1 MDIKGKNV
9 LITGASSGI
18 GAAAAIEAATR
29 GAFPILVARRREELA
44 RVAALIQNNTGR
56 LPLFQSCDLTQETDR
71 KALTTWLAGVVDSL
85 PVLINNA
92 GITAH
97 GRFDQTRPEV
107 LERTMQVNF
116 FAPVFLTQELLPLMR
131 KAEGKKKIVLV
142 STPSALHGVPGR
154 FAYSASKAAGH
165 AWIETIRIE
174 LKDEGFDTLLFCP
187 GYTTTALRTSGLAGD
202 GSTLEEE
209 QASGARTPE
218 DVAKLLLVAIRKDE
232 RIAFTNAAGR
242 YLYYMRTMAPG
253 TLENA
258 LGKKLK
264 KDFQK

>member
-18 GAAAAIEAATR
+18 GAAAAIEAASR
-29 GAFPILVARRREELA
+29 GAFPILVARRRNELE
-44 RVAALIQNNTGR
+44 RIAAMIQNNTGR
-56 LPLFQSCDLTQETDR
+56 LPLFQNCDITEKSDR
-71 KALTTWLAGVVDSL
+71 SALIEWLEKEIESL
-85 PVLINNA
+85 PLLINNA

-97 GRFDQTRPEV
+97 GRFDKTRPEV

-116 FAPVFLTQELLPLMR
+116 FAPVFLTQEILPLMR

-174 LKDEGFDTLLFCP
+174 LKEEGFDTLLFCP

-218 DVAKLLLVAIRKDE
+218 DVAKLLLTSVRKDD
-232 RIAFTNAAGR
+232 RISFTNAAGR